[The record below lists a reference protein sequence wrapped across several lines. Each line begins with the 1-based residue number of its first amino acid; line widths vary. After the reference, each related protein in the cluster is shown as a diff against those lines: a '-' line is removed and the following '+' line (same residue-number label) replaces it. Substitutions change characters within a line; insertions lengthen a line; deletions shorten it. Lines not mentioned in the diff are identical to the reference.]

1 MSNTLSPAGLTLTQ
15 ARRVVWPFNR
25 NRGLAGRTIGE
36 LLEEGQLTRRDLEW
50 AAANARSHGLQNAC
64 RALLSH
70 VLSAAEGE
78 AEALSTAKGRQ
89 TQRIDVPPAVA
100 LILSERR
107 AEPQRS
113 QGGSR
118 RMEPPDFAPQTQHEA
133 PKPEPIPPACP
144 VCGSAVRPDY
154 RWTTR
159 RRAGW
164 CCDTHGL
171 AHFLEAVYLPML
183 KVVYAQ
189 DAWVI
194 PPSEDGT
201 YPGVRRRDL
210 VTGPIGYW
218 PEANG

>member
-1 MSNTLSPAGLTLTQ
+1 MSNAPSPATLTLTQ

-36 LLEEGQLTRRDLEW
+36 LLDAGHLAQRDLEW
-50 AAANARSHGLQNAC
+50 AAANARSRGLQNAC
-64 RALLSH
+64 RVLLSEPERTRALCDIPDI
-70 VLSAAEGE
+70 VLENGSDCKR
-78 AEALSTAKGRQ
+78 S
-89 TQRIDVPPAVA
+89 AVA
-100 LILSERR
+100 LL
-107 AEPQRS
+107 
-113 QGGSR
+113 
-118 RMEPPDFAPQTQHEA
+118 EPPDIRSEPPPPVCWQDLLPPGFAPQTQHEA

-164 CCDTHGL
+164 RCDTHGL
-171 AHFLEAVYLPML
+171 AHFLEVAYLPAFKAVYAP
-183 KVVYAQ
+183 

-210 VTGPIGYW
+210 VKGPIGYW
-218 PEANG
+218 PEANE